1 MEKETEKKNDAVVT
15 PEEKVEVKDAPK
27 EAEATTTAPATEG
40 AEKTA
45 APAPAAPARPK
56 HVRNERP
63 KRTPRRGGPRRGGE
77 RAKPEFDNKIISI
90 RRVVRVVSGGR
101 RFSFSV
107 TIVAGNK
114 KGRVGVGIGK
124 AGDTA
129 LAIEK
134 ALRDAKKHMI
144 TLKLTDTMS
153 LPHEVQARFSSSDIM
168 MMPAPGKGLVAGGAV
183 RTVLDLGGIK
193 DVSAKILSRSKNRL
207 NNARATLVAL
217 KEFAA

>member
-1 MEKETEKKNDAVVT
+1 
-15 PEEKVEVKDAPK
+15 
-27 EAEATTTAPATEG
+27 
-40 AEKTA
+40 
-45 APAPAAPARPK
+45 
-56 HVRNERP
+56 
-63 KRTPRRGGPRRGGE
+63 
-77 RAKPEFDNKIISI
+77 
-90 RRVVRVVSGGR
+90 VVRVVSGGR

-134 ALRDAKKHMI
+134 ALRDAKKHMV

-153 LPHEVQARFSSSDIM
+153 LPHEVSASYSSSDIM

-183 RTVLDLGGIK
+183 RTVLDIGGIK

-207 NNARATLVAL
+207 NNARATIVAL

>member
-1 MEKETEKKNDAVVT
+1 MEKETEKKNDVVAT

-27 EAEATTTAPATEG
+27 DVVEETATLAAGADKAT
-40 AEKTA
+40 
-45 APAPAAPARPK
+45 PARPK
-56 HVRNERP
+56 HTRNERP

-90 RRVVRVVSGGR
+90 RRVTRVVSGGR

-183 RTVLDLGGIK
+183 RTVLDLGGVK

-207 NNARATLVAL
+207 NNARATLAAL